1 MNGYDIDLFSEL
13 TGLELAEGQLASFER
28 ALKRAFSMLENE
40 LGWSFNYS
48 SNYEE
53 VGKVKSICSCPKYLK
68 KINQEDMIRPDEVEG
83 EIKLFPYDKKMS
95 SLPIDP
101 ALCVYKLKLVV
112 PIEGDEYKFITIK
125 DLENVMPR
133 PLSKTQEIIRYVE
146 RCDTWPYQCGCDC
159 PNCTILAVDADWITK
174 VPKDMYDVLTNLVLY
189 FMKHPY
195 SLDTTATIK
204 SESVDGHSVSYAQ
217 EESIENIIKS
227 PAYQRML
234 EKYKGVFSPYYNKVR
249 LY

>member
-13 TGLELAEGQLASFER
+13 TGLELDEGQLASFER
-28 ALKRAFSMLENE
+28 AMKRAFSTLENE
-40 LGWSFNYS
+40 LGWSFKYS

-53 VGKVKSICSCPKYLK
+53 IGKVKAICSCPKFLK
-68 KINQEDMIRPDEVEG
+68 KIDSDEMLPPDSVNG
-83 EIKLFPYDKKMS
+83 EIKLFPYDKRMS

-101 ALCVYKLKLVV
+101 ATNIYAIKLVV
-112 PIEGDEYKFITIK
+112 PLEGDDYKFITIK
-125 DLENVMPR
+125 DLDNVMPR
-133 PLSKTQEIIRYVE
+133 PLSKTQEIIKYVE

-159 PNCTILAVDADWITK
+159 PNCTILAVDGEWISK
-174 VPKDMYDVLTNLVLY
+174 VPKDMYDILTNLILY

-217 EESIENIIKS
+217 EESLENIIKS

-234 EKYKGVFSPYYNKVR
+234 EKYMGVYSPYYKKVR